1 LFSLFLIL
9 VQKPTLTLCAI
20 FQKTKAHLSAVAD
33 SEALDTRPTLKIEF
47 ADTQNTEV
55 IHDKLHK
62 VNHIL
67 VSNLNVFAMLA
78 AMLSGNNGIQTQFD
92 SRDNRLAFSTDET
105 EMQHRRVNTLFQR
118 INAASGLV

>member
-1 LFSLFLIL
+1 M
-9 VQKPTLTLCAI
+9 V
-20 FQKTKAHLSAVAD
+20 D
-33 SEALDTRPTLKIEF
+33 SEAPDTRPTLKIEF

-78 AMLSGNNGIQTQFD
+78 TMMGSNSGIQTQFD
-92 SRDNRLAFSTDET
+92 GRDNRLAFSTDEI